1 MYIKVS
7 KVLHR
12 ALLQKQ
18 HSHQVRGSQTY
29 RRVGLSLMP
38 HRHYTRVR
46 AYAYNDDWWPAIL
59 STPGHPR
66 PSLLLLIGQQQQF
79 FVLLYHCR
87 WRQSSQVKHV
97 ETFNT
102 VVTAVEMTYATCL
115 FNTRSDNTLS
125 RASCQEFSCS
135 AMVVN
140 LLILFETD
148 QDRDVP
154 KPMSRPTFRKHNLLA
169 RGDTANYITCLLH
182 FTNTTSD
189 KILSLIGTLCDWQRC
204 LFIASRAQ
212 DHSRRPRHITRPQ
225 RAKTKTLKE
234 WSCVSSRPISLVI
247 IENTIQNKLC
257 AWRHNMPP
265 PAASWQYIRIY
276 SPGGSCS
283 GMLAIKDISNKLTL
297 DLWPWKWCP
306 SHMWR
311 GLSLCQF

>member
-115 FNTRSDNTLS
+115 FNMRSDDTLS

-135 AMVVN
+135 AMVV
-140 LLILFETD
+140 ICWSC
-148 QDRDVP
+148 
-154 KPMSRPTFRKHNLLA
+154 SRPTKTEMCQNQYQDQHFENITSLPEVIPLTTLRACCTSQTQLQTKSCRLLEPYA
-169 RGDTANYITCLLH
+169 TDRDASSLLVVLK
-182 FTNTTSD
+182 TT
-189 KILSLIGTLCDWQRC
+189 
-204 LFIASRAQ
+204 
-212 DHSRRPRHITRPQ
+212 
-225 RAKTKTLKE
+225 
-234 WSCVSSRPISLVI
+234 
-247 IENTIQNKLC
+247 
-257 AWRHNMPP
+257 
-265 PAASWQYIRIY
+265 
-276 SPGGSCS
+276 PGGQ
-283 GMLAIKDISNKLTL
+283 DI
-297 DLWPWKWCP
+297 
-306 SHMWR
+306 
-311 GLSLCQF
+311 